1 MRYICII
8 FLITFVKSFTMES
21 RIQRLIGSENLSP
34 TKFADI
40 IGVQRSAIS
49 HILSGRNKPSFDLIQ
64 KILSKFPRVSSEW
77 LLMGRG
83 EMYKTTIQQR
93 LFDTEL
99 KPTEP
104 LDPKNV
110 NKNPVVQEN
119 TSNISTTKELEIRIN
134 EISIERII
142 IFYMDK
148 SFKEYFPEK

>member
-1 MRYICII
+1 
-8 FLITFVKSFTMES
+8 MET

-64 KILSKFPRVSSEW
+64 KILTKFPRVSSEW

-93 LFDTEL
+93 LFDIDTKSADSKSEI
-99 KPTEP
+99 KPP
-104 LDPKNV
+104 II
-110 NKNPVVQEN
+110 QEN
-119 TSNISTTKELEIRIN
+119 TTRLPNTKESENRIK
-134 EISIERII
+134 ESGIERII
-142 IFYMDK
+142 IFYTDK
-148 SFKEYFPEK
+148 SFKEYFPGE

>member
-1 MRYICII
+1 
-8 FLITFVKSFTMES
+8 MEA

-93 LFDTEL
+93 LFDTDM
-99 KPTEP
+99 KPSVPTES
-104 LDPKNV
+104 KNEAKATV
-110 NKNPVVQEN
+110 IQDN
-119 TSNISTTKELEIRIN
+119 TLNTLLSKVPEIQIN
-134 EISIERII
+134 ESTIERII
-142 IFYMDK
+142 IFYRDK

>member
-1 MRYICII
+1 
-8 FLITFVKSFTMES
+8 MEA

-93 LFDTEL
+93 LFETDI
-99 KPTEP
+99 KPTVP
-104 LDPKNV
+104 LEAKNDV
-110 NKNPVVQEN
+110 KSTVIQEN
-119 TSNISTTKELEIRIN
+119 TIKTLPLKETEIQIN
-134 EISIERII
+134 ESTIERII
-142 IFYMDK
+142 IFYRDK

>member
-1 MRYICII
+1 
-8 FLITFVKSFTMES
+8 MET
-21 RIQRLIGSENLSP
+21 RIERLISSESLSP

-93 LFDTEL
+93 LFDTDL
-99 KPTEP
+99 KPTIPIEP
-104 LDPKNV
+104 KKEDKNTV
-110 NKNPVVQEN
+110 IQEI
-119 TSNISTTKELEIRIN
+119 TSNASIPKEPEIQIN
-134 EISIERII
+134 EASIERII
-142 IFYMDK
+142 IFYKDR

>member
-1 MRYICII
+1 
-8 FLITFVKSFTMES
+8 MEA
-21 RIQRLIGSENLSP
+21 RIQRLINSENLSP
-34 TKFADI
+34 TRFADI

-99 KPTEP
+99 KPSIPVEP
-104 LDPKNV
+104 KSE
-110 NKNPVVQEN
+110 NKSTVIQDIVP
-119 TSNISTTKELEIRIN
+119 NISASKEPEIQIN
-134 EISIERII
+134 ESGIERII
-142 IFYMDK
+142 IFYKDR

>member
-1 MRYICII
+1 
-8 FLITFVKSFTMES
+8 MEA

-49 HILSGRNKPSFDLIQ
+49 HILSGRNKPSFDLMQ

-93 LFDTEL
+93 LFDTDMKPSL
-99 KPTEP
+99 PTES
-104 LDPKNV
+104 KNEV
-110 NKNPVVQEN
+110 KATVIQEN
-119 TSNISTTKELEIRIN
+119 TLNTPITKVPEIHIN
-134 EISIERII
+134 ENTIERII
-142 IFYMDK
+142 IFYRDK

>member
-1 MRYICII
+1 
-8 FLITFVKSFTMES
+8 MET

-93 LFDTEL
+93 LFDVDV
-99 KPTEP
+99 KPT
-104 LDPKNV
+104 D
-110 NKNPVVQEN
+110 NKTQTKPPVSQEN
-119 TSNISTTKELEIRIN
+119 ASIIPETREPENRIKEN
-134 EISIERII
+134 NIERII
-142 IFYMDK
+142 IFYSDK
-148 SFKEYFPEK
+148 SFKEYIPGE